1 MRKKLKTWL
10 TKKPGIHPNQAAKQE
25 QMKYAIVLLVI
36 AGVSVGFYSYS
47 SSPPKKTVSSSDA
60 MHFDGVF
67 DAAFNQGSDEAL
79 IEKQQQQI
87 DKLTDLV
94 TNRAD
99 TNSKAPSNAADE
111 SQTKALLLSMQ
122 EKLTHLENENKKTHE
137 QLQIALISA
146 QQASQVV
153 RPPSRAEME
162 ARRLERLQ
170 SERARYSNAGLETV
184 RFNARKKEI
193 KEERTANNFVW
204 AGTFAEGVLLTGI
217 LGDAGINGS
226 KNMGTAM
233 IRLTS
238 GGIMPNEKRSHLEGC
253 FALVSTFGDLSG
265 SSVVL
270 HLQTLSCAGRVINFE
285 QRVYGSVF
293 DLDAMQDLRGTPI
306 LKTKPL
312 LSYSAAAGVLAG
324 IGDGLRS
331 YGSVQAVNS
340 NGSYTTI
347 SPGALA
353 QSAAGGGLSN
363 PANRI
368 SDYVM
373 KIADIYHPLVVAKA
387 GRRVSVL
394 FTKGFWIDKEH
405 QVYESG
411 KAIDEAQKS
420 QVTTTVSHAEG
431 SMESI
436 TTSGANDPQ
445 VMTPQRMPSN
455 PMQAEQDFMQSQGL
469 SRGPLFSTLQN
480 PEHNP

>member
-1 MRKKLKTWL
+1 MRKKLKAWF
-10 TKKPGIHPNQAAKQE
+10 TKKPGIHANKAAKQE
-25 QMKYAIVLLVI
+25 QMKYAVLLLAI
-36 AGVSVGFYSYS
+36 AGVSAGFYSYS
-47 SSPPKKTVSSSDA
+47 SSPQKKPVAASDA
-60 MHFDGVF
+60 THFDGVF

-94 TNRAD
+94 TTHAEQ
-99 TNSKAPSNAADE
+99 SKTPSNATDANE
-111 SQTKALLLSMQ
+111 TKTMLLSMQ
-122 EKLTHLENENKKTHE
+122 EKLTHLEEENKKTHE

-146 QQASQVV
+146 QQANLAI
-153 RPPSRAEME
+153 RPPSRAELE
-162 ARRLERLQ
+162 AKRLERLQ
-170 SERARYSNAGLETV
+170 ADRARYSNAGLETV

-193 KEERTANNFVW
+193 KEERTANNYVW

-226 KNMGTAM
+226 KNTGTAM

-253 FALVSTFGDLSG
+253 FALVSSFGDLSG

-270 HLQTLSCAGRVINFE
+270 HLETLSCAGRVINFE
-285 QRVYGSVF
+285 QQVFGTVF

-394 FTKGFWIDKEH
+394 FTAGFWIDKEH
-405 QVYESG
+405 QVYESHKSID
-411 KAIDEAQKS
+411 KAREAQAS
-420 QVTTTVSHAEG
+420 TTVSHAEG
-431 SMESI
+431 SIETI
-436 TTSGANDPQ
+436 TTHGTNEPVTMDSNATLNRPQ
-445 VMTPQRMPSN
+445 F
-455 PMQAEQDFMQSQGL
+455 AEQDFMQSQGL
-469 SRGPLFSTLQN
+469 QRGPLFSTLQN
-480 PEHNP
+480 PEYNP